1 MKRIILVLIICFT
14 FVNIYSQTVNP
25 LKSVD
30 DLKEI
35 QNSVKGKVVL
45 YNFWAT
51 WCKPCVTEFPE
62 LIKLYN
68 SYKDKDFVLVF
79 ISIDAVEEL
88 RTKVIPFL
96 EKQGV
101 DFDTYIND
109 FKNPEDLIDFYDKQ
123 WEGAIPS
130 TYIYDKDGVLSTK
143 LIGGRNYEF
152 FENEIK
158 KLIN

>member
-1 MKRIILVLIICFT
+1 MKIIILALLISIT
-14 FVNIYSQTVNP
+14 FINVYSQTVIP
-25 LKSVD
+25 VKSTD
-30 DLKEI
+30 DLIEI
-35 QNSVKGKVVL
+35 QNCVKGKVVL

-51 WCKPCVTEFPE
+51 WCKPCVAEFPE

-68 SYKDKDFVLVF
+68 NYKDKDFVIVF
-79 ISIDAVEEL
+79 ISLDAPEEL
-88 RTKVIPFL
+88 KTKVIPFL

-101 DFDTYIND
+101 DFDSYYND
-109 FKNPEDLIDFYDKQ
+109 FKNPEDLIDFYDKK

-130 TYIYDKDGVLSTK
+130 TYIFSKEGVLSTK
-143 LIGGRNYEF
+143 LVGSKNYEF

>member
-1 MKRIILVLIICFT
+1 MKRIILALIISFT
-14 FVNIYSQTVNP
+14 FVNVYSQTVNP
-25 LKSVD
+25 LKSVE

-68 SYKDKDFVLVF
+68 NYKDKDFALVF

-101 DFDTYIND
+101 DFDTYYND

>member
-1 MKRIILVLIICFT
+1 MKRIILTLIISFT
-14 FVNIYSQTVNP
+14 FVNVYSQTVIP
-25 LKSVD
+25 VKSTD
-30 DLKEI
+30 DLIEI
-35 QNSVKGKVVL
+35 QNSMNGKVVL

-51 WCKPCVTEFPE
+51 WCKPCVKEFPE

-68 SYKDKDFVLVF
+68 NYKDKDFVIVF
-79 ISIDAVEEL
+79 ISLDAVEEL

-101 DFDTYIND
+101 DFDSYYND
-109 FKNPEDLIDFYDKQ
+109 FKNPEDLIDFYDKK

-130 TYIYDKDGVLSTK
+130 TYIFSKEGVLSTK
-143 LIGGRNYEF
+143 LVGSKNYEF

>member
-1 MKRIILVLIICFT
+1 MKRIILALLISFIFAN
-14 FVNIYSQTVNP
+14 VYSQTVNP
-25 LKSVD
+25 LKSVE

-35 QNSVKGKVVL
+35 QKSVKGKVVL

-68 SYKDKDFVLVF
+68 NYKDKDFVLVF

-101 DFDTYIND
+101 DFDTYYND

-130 TYIYDKDGVLSTK
+130 TYIYDKEGVLSTK

-158 KLIN
+158 KLIK

>member
-1 MKRIILVLIICFT
+1 MKKIILVLILSFT
-14 FVNIYSQTVNP
+14 FISVYSQTIESV
-25 LKSVD
+25 KSVD

-62 LIKLYN
+62 LIKLYKN
-68 SYKDKDFVLVF
+68 YKDKDFVLVF
-79 ISIDAVEEL
+79 ISLDAIEEKKS
-88 RTKVIPFL
+88 KVIPFL
-96 EKQGV
+96 EKHEV
-101 DFDTYIND
+101 DFVTYIND

-130 TYIYDKDGVLSTK
+130 TYIFSKEGVLSTK
-143 LIGGRNYEF
+143 FIGSRDYEF
-152 FENEIK
+152 FEKEIK
-158 KLIN
+158 KLIE

>member
-1 MKRIILVLIICFT
+1 MKRIILALILSFT
-14 FVNIYSQTVNP
+14 FVSLYSQTIESV
-25 LKSVD
+25 KSVD
-30 DLKEI
+30 DLKDI

-62 LIKLYN
+62 LVKLYKN
-68 SYKDKDFVLVF
+68 YKDKDFVLVF
-79 ISIDAVEEL
+79 ISLDAAEEKK
-88 RTKVIPFL
+88 TKVIPFL
-96 EKQGV
+96 EKHEV
-101 DFDTYIND
+101 DFVTYIND

-130 TYIYDKDGVLSTK
+130 TYIFSKDGVLSTK
-143 LIGGRNYEF
+143 FIGSRDYEF
-152 FENEIK
+152 FEKEIK